1 MVSAE
6 ATDLIQKLLDKDP
19 TKRITMLHALRHPW
33 LKKVSE
39 ISNSWKVTSFGKSNI
54 AKSDA
59 DRDGKVTSRLCKFG
73 TLSLFEKVIL
83 TISAHEA
90 LSQEVESLTTK
101 FMELDKAG
109 NGSLTRDEVKA
120 GLEAAGQQMTD
131 SHLDAVFE
139 SVDANGSGQIQY
151 TEWLAATMQPSLVR
165 SDDLIK
171 KVFAFLDLDGK
182 GFIDRD
188 ELTKV
193 LGQED
198 LVVEVLKN
206 FDTSGDGMIS
216 LEEFGQVMQKLSRR
230 LSEEVLAS

>member
-1 MVSAE
+1 MAKES
-6 ATDLIQKLLDKDP
+6 I
-19 TKRITMLHALRHPW
+19 RN
-33 LKKVSE
+33 
-39 ISNSWKVTSFGKSNI
+39 SNSWKVTSFGKSNI

-216 LEEFGQVMQKLSRR
+216 LEEFGQVMHKLSRR